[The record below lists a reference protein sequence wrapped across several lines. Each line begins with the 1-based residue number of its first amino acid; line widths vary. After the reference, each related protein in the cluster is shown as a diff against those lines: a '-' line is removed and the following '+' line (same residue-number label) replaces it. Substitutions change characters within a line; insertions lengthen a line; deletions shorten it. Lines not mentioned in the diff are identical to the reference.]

1 VVCSR
6 SCDQGKITKR
16 NERESGLRK
25 TRFLKK
31 TTHLFFFKSE
41 FFGYFEKKQVL
52 FFLKKTT
59 QKPHSELFLL
69 HHAISPF

>member
-1 VVCSR
+1 
-6 SCDQGKITKR
+6 
-16 NERESGLRK
+16 LRK